1 MNVPLHQNEDGQAPA
16 PNDHTALECGDTDD
30 HEISKGD
37 DTSTVPT
44 ADFGLNG
51 FRQRACETVHYVAH
65 YLETIGQRKVFPDV
79 LPGYLAS
86 MIPTEAPEY
95 PESWEN
101 IMGDVERVVMPG
113 MTHWHHPHFH
123 AYFPAGT
130 SSPSICADILTDGL
144 GCIGFTWAS
153 SPACTELEVVMMDWL
168 ARILRLPDFFMS
180 GGKGGGVISG
190 SASDSTLVA
199 LFGARNR
206 SIKAYQDENPTASVF
221 DAAAKLIGYYSD
233 QAHSSVERA
242 GLISMLRLRP
252 VQSNEKHEMTGEA
265 LEEAVLEDL
274 NNGLIPFF
282 CTATLGTT
290 GCCAFD
296 HLEEIGQICKKYNIW
311 LHVDAAYAGSSFIC
325 PEYRPLLNGIE
336 HAMSFVFNPHKWLL
350 VNFDCSCVW
359 YKDVDWVIK
368 SFNVD
373 PAYLKHQHQGKVP
386 DFRHWHIPLG
396 RKFRSLKLWFLFRYF
411 GVEALRN
418 YIRNHIS
425 LAQHFESLVRADN
438 RFEIVHDV
446 RMALVCFRLMKN
458 NDLTR
463 QLYQE
468 IENDGRI
475 HLTPSE
481 FHHPEPMFFIR
492 FAVCYHSANMGQIQ
506 HAFDVICELTTRL
519 LRRPSVS
526 LSQESF

>member
-1 MNVPLHQNEDGQAPA
+1 MNVPLDQNEDGQAPV

-37 DTSTVPT
+37 DTPTVPT

-86 MIPTEAPEY
+86 MVPTEAPEY
-95 PESWEN
+95 PESWED

-113 MTHWHHPHFH
+113 
-123 AYFPAGT
+123 
-130 SSPSICADILTDGL
+130 
-144 GCIGFTWAS
+144 AS

-221 DAAAKLIGYYSD
+221 DAASKLIGYYSD
-233 QAHSSVERA
+233 QLLTCH
-242 GLISMLRLRP
+242 
-252 VQSNEKHEMTGEA
+252 T
-265 LEEAVLEDL
+265 
-274 NNGLIPFF
+274 
-282 CTATLGTT
+282 
-290 GCCAFD
+290 
-296 HLEEIGQICKKYNIW
+296 IW
-311 LHVDAAYAGSSFIC
+311 K
-325 PEYRPLLNGIE
+325 PLLLCRSDHFGKKG
-336 HAMSFVFNPHKWLL
+336 SDVKK
-350 VNFDCSCVW
+350 